1 MSQSLA
7 VQRAAHSSSVTRV
20 REVLDSFAS
29 RDHSGEILTAI
40 RHFPAREAQ
49 CADFPSW
56 VNSDLV
62 AAYNAKGIRRPYT
75 HQAAAAES
83 VHSGK
88 NVVIVTPTASGK
100 TLCYNL
106 PVLNEI
112 LENPDTRALYL
123 FPTKALAQDQLA
135 ELYDLNQRLD
145 DRFGVF
151 TYDGDTPADAR
162 RAIREK
168 GHIVLTNPDMLHT
181 GILPHHTRWTRLFEN
196 LRYIVIDELH
206 TYRGVFGSHLCNVL
220 RRLRRIAKFY
230 GRDPQFICCS
240 ATIANPGELASRLL
254 ESEVEVLSAN
264 GAPSSEKTF
273 VFYNPPVVN
282 RALGIR
288 RSYINESSR
297 VAQEFLK
304 RDLQTLV
311 FANSRLH
318 TEILLTYLKQANPQP
333 PGKPE
338 TIRGYRG
345 GYLPSE
351 RREIERGLR
360 EGKIRG
366 VVSTSALELGIDV
379 GSLDTTV
386 MAGYPGSIAATWQ
399 RAGRA
404 GRRSGSSCAV
414 LVASSAPLD
423 QFIIRNPDYFF
434 GNTPEHAYIQPDNL
448 EILINH
454 LKCAAFELPISPSDK
469 FGEAD
474 LPDLCAR
481 LAEAGYLHLA
491 GDHFHWTQ
499 EAYPADTISLRSV
512 SSDNFIIIDIT
523 GQPDVI
529 GEVDFPSALVF
540 VHEKAIYIHG
550 GQQFHVE
557 HLDFKERKAYVKR
570 VDVDYYT
577 DAIRHTQVRV
587 LEIAAAA
594 QNLSPLVVA
603 QHAAPHSAVGVRHA
617 PPLPAITPNDPFATP
632 LNCHPERSEGSAVS
646 SLATH
651 HSFTSRE
658 TEGPLATS
666 SFSHGDVLVRSQV
679 VGFKKIKFFTNEN
692 IGDGKLELPENEM
705 HTTAYWITLE
715 RPLLDSLPFTVSE
728 RQSGMFGLLH
738 ALESVATLLLM
749 CDARDLGTAIG
760 ERPPSPDESD
770 APSTAPES
778 SLVVTQHAAPHL
790 GTIDNFASSSV
801 GARLAP
807 PASTCAPHDPPSLS
821 SSLTSLTSS
830 TNEFFE
836 PNLYLYDAYP
846 SGIGFSE
853 PLFRAHEI
861 LVHKTRELISACP
874 CEQGCPSCV
883 GPSGDLAP
891 RAKEAALAILDRLCF

>member
-1 MSQSLA
+1 MPESLA
-7 VQRAAHSSSVTRV
+7 VRKATTSAAITRV
-20 REVLDSFAS
+20 HEVLDAFAD
-29 RDHSGEILTAI
+29 RDHNGELLTAT

-49 CADFPSW
+49 WADFPAW
-56 VNSDLV
+56 VRPELAS
-62 AAYNAKGIRRPYT
+62 AYAAKGIRRLYT
-75 HQAAAAES
+75 HQANAAEA
-83 VHSGK
+83 VYAGK

-106 PVLNEI
+106 PVLNGTF
-112 LENPDTRALYL
+112 ENSDSRALYL

-135 ELYDLNQRLD
+135 ELHDLNQRLEN
-145 DRFGVF
+145 RFGVF

-162 RAIREK
+162 RSIREK

-196 LRYIVIDELH
+196 LRYIVLDELH

-220 RRLRRIAKFY
+220 RRLRRIARFY

-240 ATIANPGELASRLL
+240 ATIANPGDLATRLL
-254 ESEVEVLSAN
+254 ETEVEVLNSN
-264 GAPSSEKTF
+264 GAPAAEKTF

-304 RDLQTLV
+304 HDLQTIV

-318 TEILLTYLKQANPQP
+318 TEILLTYLQQANPQL

-338 TIRGYRG
+338 TIRGYRS

-351 RREIERGLR
+351 RREIEGGLR
-360 EGKIRG
+360 DGKIRG

-379 GSLDTTV
+379 GSLDTVV
-386 MAGYPGSIAATWQ
+386 MAGYPGTIAATWQ

-423 QFIIRNPDYFF
+423 QFIVRHPDYFF
-434 GNTPEHAYIQPDNL
+434 GNTPEHAFIQPDNL

-454 LKCAAFELPISPSDK
+454 LKCAAFELPIAPGDR
-469 FGEAD
+469 FGDVD

-481 LAEAGYLHLA
+481 LAEVGFLHLA
-491 GDHFHWTQ
+491 GENYHWTQ

-512 SSDNFIIIDIT
+512 SSDNFVIIDVT
-523 GQPDVI
+523 GAPTVI

-540 VHEKAIYIHG
+540 LHEKAIYIHG
-550 GQQFHVE
+550 GQQHHVE

-577 DAIRHTQVRV
+577 DAVRYTQVRV
-587 LEIAAAA
+587 LEIASTAHSPTDESVILREATKGSDLA
-594 QNLSPLVVA
+594 GKDLNLSEC
-603 QHAAPHSAVGVRHA
+603 
-617 PPLPAITPNDPFATP
+617 NK
-632 LNCHPERSEGSAVS
+632 GSAYS
-646 SLATH
+646 H
-651 HSFTSRE
+651 
-658 TEGPLATS
+658 
-666 SFSHGDVLVRSQV
+666 SHGDVFVRSQV

-705 HTTAYWITLE
+705 HTTSYWITLE
-715 RPLLDSLPFTVSE
+715 RPLLESLPFTISE

-749 CDARDLGTAIG
+749 CDRRDLGTAIG
-760 ERPPSPDESD
+760 ERPP
-770 APSTAPES
+770 
-778 SLVVTQHAAPHL
+778 AA
-790 GTIDNFASSSV
+790 DSSV
-801 GARLAP
+801 PNGAILSEATEGSGLAGKDLNSSRSTTHPFEIDFSPTRLQDA
-807 PASTCAPHDPPSLS
+807 LS
-821 SSLTSLTSS
+821 A
-830 TNEFFE
+830 NAKEFFE
-836 PNLYLYDAYP
+836 PHLYLYDAYP
-846 SGIGFSE
+846 GGIGFSE
-853 PLFRAHEI
+853 PLFRTHAL
-861 LVHKTRELISACP
+861 LVQKTRELIAACP

-883 GPSGDLAP
+883 GPAGDLAP
-891 RAKEAALAILDRLCF
+891 RAKDAALAILDRLCA

>member
-1 MSQSLA
+1 MQESLA
-7 VQRAAHSSSVTRV
+7 VRRAETSNAITRV
-20 REVLDSFAS
+20 HEVLDAFAA
-29 RDHSGEILTAI
+29 RDYNGELLTAV

-49 CADFPSW
+49 WADFPAW
-56 VNSDLV
+56 VQPDLATV
-62 AAYNAKGIRRPYT
+62 YAAKGIRRLYT

-83 VHSGK
+83 VHAGK

-106 PVLNEI
+106 PVLNAA
-112 LENPDTRALYL
+112 LENSDTRAMYL

-135 ELYDLNQRLD
+135 ELHDLNQHLD
-145 DRFGVF
+145 NRFGVF

-162 RAIREK
+162 RSIREK

-196 LRYIVIDELH
+196 LRYIVLDELH

-220 RRLRRIAKFY
+220 RRLRRIARFY

-240 ATIANPGELASRLL
+240 ATIANPGDLAARLL
-254 ESEVEVLSAN
+254 ESEVEVLNSN
-264 GAPSSEKTF
+264 GAPAAEKTF

-304 RDLQTLV
+304 RDLQTMV

-318 TEILLTYLKQANPQP
+318 TEILLTYLQQANPQL

-345 GYLPSE
+345 GYLPNE

-360 EGKIRG
+360 DGKIRG

-379 GSLDTTV
+379 GSLDTVV
-386 MAGYPGSIAATWQ
+386 MAGYPGTIAATWQ

-414 LVASSAPLD
+414 LVASSSPLD
-423 QFIIRNPDYFF
+423 QFIVRHPDYFF
-434 GNTPEHAYIQPDNL
+434 GNTPEHAFIQPDNL

-454 LKCAAFELPISPSDK
+454 LKCAAFELPITPNDK
-469 FGEAD
+469 FGEVD

-491 GDHFHWTQ
+491 GENYHWTQ

-512 SSDNFIIIDIT
+512 TSDNFVIIDIT
-523 GQPDVI
+523 GAPTVI

-540 VHEKAIYIHG
+540 LHEKAIYIHG
-550 GQQFHVE
+550 GQQHHVE

-577 DAIRHTQVRV
+577 DAVRYTQVRV
-587 LEIAAAA
+587 LEIAATA
-594 QNLSPLVVA
+594 QSSSDRSVILSEAKDLTLSTANNP
-603 QHAAPHSAVGVRHA
+603 SAYSH
-617 PPLPAITPNDPFATP
+617 
-632 LNCHPERSEGSAVS
+632 
-646 SLATH
+646 
-651 HSFTSRE
+651 
-658 TEGPLATS
+658 
-666 SFSHGDVLVRSQV
+666 SHGDVLVRSQV

-705 HTTAYWITLE
+705 HTTSFWITLE
-715 RPLLDSLPFTVSE
+715 RPLLESLPFTVSE

-749 CDARDLGTAIG
+749 CDRRDLGTAIG
-760 ERPPSPDESD
+760 ERPPGADSEFAS
-770 APSTAPES
+770 AGLGA
-778 SLVVTQHAAPHL
+778 QHAAPHL
-790 GTIDNFASSSV
+790 GAIENFIPARVDDALSDNP
-801 GARLAP
+801 R
-807 PASTCAPHDPPSLS
+807 
-821 SSLTSLTSS
+821 
-830 TNEFFE
+830 EFFE
-836 PNLYLYDAYP
+836 PNLYLFDAYP
-846 SGIGFSE
+846 GGIGFSE
-853 PLFRAHEI
+853 PLFRTHSL
-861 LVHKTRELISACP
+861 LVQKARELIAACP

-883 GPSGDLAP
+883 GPAGDLAP
-891 RAKEAALAILDRLCF
+891 RAKEAALAILDRLCA